1 MRFSERIRPGRTVV
15 ASGGQQIGVVEA
27 LSIDS
32 ETWKVEGLQ
41 VKLRSEAADQIGAF
55 WNFFHAGRVE
65 LPTHIV
71 QSVSDTVVL
80 SVSVDELRQVL
91 PLESTQRSHEAQPE
105 RRNHS
110 T

>member
-1 MRFSERIRPGRTVV
+1 MRFSELIRSGRTVV
-15 ASGGQQIGVVEA
+15 AAGGQEIGTVEA
-27 LSIDS
+27 LSIDG

-55 WNFFHAGRVE
+55 WNYFHAGRVE
-65 LPTHIV
+65 LPTRIV

-91 PLESTQRSHEAQPE
+91 RLESTQRSHGAQPGG
-105 RRNHS
+105 RSHS